1 MNRRHSTFDNR
12 RPSVGF
18 VRRLVSDESGVA
30 LVFVIAIF
38 LFLFVLVL
46 SVYSIGQAVREKE
59 EIQNACDAAAHAGAV
74 AQADTLSRMAVVN
87 RAMSWNYVQMTKLQM
102 DYITYNWLKVT
113 CNKFAEDKEKCLRN
127 TGLSEMLTQKAGYCF
142 LPKALRYL
150 LTLPLS
156 DTDIFGLLHFHP
168 YIDSSPVGHG
178 IFVENWW
185 NIPVDF
191 WPPEFLHWPRKWTVL
206 NCYHNIHNDGGNRI
220 SNYIGVRSGNDTEAE
235 EIRINKYDLNDLCLH
250 FRDGSRAGAP
260 YGGDLD
266 LVIGGKVERT
276 AILSDL
282 EGLYG
287 GYGCPDLQA
296 QIETCQNQAAV
307 FSAMLHG
314 LNDEMRKDVEA
325 AVHRALV
332 ANLPRTPGEEPSK
345 ETLGDYL
352 CFLSAGS
359 SIAPREYETPDESDV
374 AGASSAASYFSGLRN
389 TEQDEMLF
397 LNMADGLPAGSHV
410 TLAEYFA
417 GEDDTGLRGLGLDQW
432 FIRCRPAE
440 SKFDG
445 TGNTEGADTVG
456 SDCGGESGVCVERDW
471 VTPMPGI
478 VRCYKNANYH
488 DARSQAVLPPHDVH
502 RGNYCFDGIG
512 NAIDDIVGSV
522 TSVIGNG
529 ISSMLGGVP
538 VIGPWIGNKIGE
550 VFSKGIGQIFSPV
563 RGLLGENIV
572 EPSCLNVRGAFPD
585 TCAEI
590 HESMALYADYEWA
603 AAYWIC
609 WYKKQGFWPSG
620 RVVECGHIPIPFG
633 AMYGGATDNGYSAG
647 SPFVWIREE
656 LKNFS
661 GDPKGHS
668 RNSFRTECMF
678 IDGEPWRK
686 PGCESEFVTMNNG
699 HGANVGIKSYVRVY
713 GDDRDAYE
721 PEYYCGAP
729 SMPWILNENF
739 FNGGGTIIVGLA
751 KKRRNVFEALV
762 ADDIGDKSLHS
773 AFSPPAGS
781 HVVAFAAGRAAYA
794 PRNGLLTAAGD
805 DTANASGG
813 IRYDLHYDASCKTL
827 HPKLMRGDNPS
838 AEWRAQAAKLEAD
851 PFRIGCVCTDDS
863 GNRPSTAKVAQT
875 ANRLRRQWNLC
886 QTDWDGVLLQLR
898 FGRGAF
904 REYNANPTG
913 NRPMPATGDASPEW
927 GPFASDYGDDDA
939 VFSLAQILENLDS
952 STEDENSPRW
962 LPLDGSDGSSA
973 LSELLDSAGPSDPV
987 EITEAF
993 RRRRIL

>member
-1 MNRRHSTFDNR
+1 MIPRRASFVH
-12 RPSVGF
+12 RPLSVGF

-113 CNKFAEDKEKCLRN
+113 CDKFAEDKKKCLHHDN
-127 TGLSEMLTQKAGYCF
+127 PSHVFSLTRYCGWTF
-142 LPKALRYL
+142 VP
-150 LTLPLS
+150 
-156 DTDIFGLLHFHP
+156 DLLHGFCQQP
-168 YIDSSPVGHG
+168 ATTILFTS
-178 IFVENWW
+178 WW
-185 NIPVDF
+185 DLWYF
-191 WPPEFLHWPRKWTVL
+191 KWPRSWIVL
-206 NCYHNIHNDGGNRI
+206 NCKHDIHNRDNRI
-220 SNYIGVRSGNDTEAE
+220 SHYIGMRSGNDTQAE
-235 EIRINKYDLNDLCLH
+235 EIRINGYDLDDLCLR
-250 FRDGSRAGAP
+250 FRDSPRTGAP
-260 YGGDLD
+260 SGGDLD
-266 LVIGGKVERT
+266 LVIGGKVERS

-282 EGLYG
+282 EALYG

-374 AGASSAASYFSGLRN
+374 SGASSAASYFSGLRN

-397 LNMADGLPAGSHV
+397 LNMADGLPDRADV
-410 TLAEYFA
+410 TLSEYFA
-417 GEDDTGLRGLGLDQW
+417 GDDGSGLRGLGLDQW
-432 FIRCRPAE
+432 FIRCRPEE

-456 SDCGGESGVCVERDW
+456 SNCGGNLGVCVERDW
-471 VTPMPGI
+471 VSPMTGI
-478 VRCYKNANYH
+478 FRCYQNANYH
-488 DARSQAVLPPHDVH
+488 DARSQTIIPPSDVH
-502 RGNYCFDGIG
+502 RGNYMFDGIE
-512 NAIDDIVGSV
+512 NAIVSLKSAFGSAIGSFFSGIPLIGGYIGDIVSDMTSGMV
-522 TSVIGNG
+522 TKLLSGVEQY
-529 ISSMLGGVP
+529 LGT
-538 VIGPWIGNKIGE
+538 E
-550 VFSKGIGQIFSPV
+550 VV
-563 RGLLGENIV
+563 V
-572 EPSCLNVRGAFPD
+572 PSCHHVRTSFPD
-585 TCAEI
+585 TCAAI
-590 HESMALYADYEWA
+590 PESWGLVAEYEWA
-603 AAYWIC
+603 AAYWVC
-609 WYKKQGFWPSG
+609 WYTEEGWWPWG
-620 RVVECGHIPIPFG
+620 TLRQCWHLPLPVG
-633 AMYGGATDNGYSAG
+633 AAKGGATENGYAPG
-647 SPFVWIREE
+647 SFLGFWEE
-656 LKNFS
+656 AKKNVF
-661 GDPKGHS
+661 GKPKGHS
-668 RNSFRTECMF
+668 REEFRTECMF
-678 IDGEPWRK
+678 LDGERWTVK
-686 PGCESEFVTMNNG
+686 GCDKEPLWNG
-699 HGANVGIKSYVRVY
+699 HGANVGIKSYVRIY
-713 GDDRDAYE
+713 GDDKDAYD
-721 PEYYCGAP
+721 PKYYCGAP

-851 PFRIGCVCTDDS
+851 PFRIGCVCTDNS
-863 GNRPSTAKVAQT
+863 GNRPSTAKMAQT

-886 QTDWDGVLLQLR
+886 QTDWDGVLLPLR
-898 FGRGAF
+898 FGRGAI

-913 NRPMPATGDASPEW
+913 DRPMPATGDASPEW
-927 GPFASDYGDDDA
+927 GPFASDYGDEDA

-952 STEDENSPRW
+952 STEDDNSPRW
-962 LPLDGSDGSSA
+962 LPLDGSDGSST
-973 LSELLDSAGPSDPV
+973 LSELLDSNGPSEPV